1 MNAQQLLLNG
11 FQDFINAGIAVLVPI
26 VIQYILTKVSKTK
39 LEKNAALAL
48 SIVKSLQTIGV
59 LDVDIQNLASEKL
72 SALTKGKLKADDI
85 NHLIGSAM
93 YEIKKDGIFALNSE
107 QNPSTIHS
115 VPIADDSKAQ

>member
-59 LDVDIQNLASEKL
+59 LDIDIHKLASEKL
-72 SALTKGKLKADDI
+72 AALTKGKLKAEDI

-93 YEIKKDGIFALNSE
+93 YEIMKDGVTVLNSE
-107 QNPSTIHS
+107 QNPCAVQN

>member
-1 MNAQQLLLNG
+1 MNVQQLLLNG

-48 SIVKSLQTIGV
+48 SIVKSLQAIGV

-72 SALTKGKLKADDI
+72 SSLTKGKLKADDI

-93 YEIKKDGIFALNSE
+93 YEIKKDGITALNFE
-107 QNPSTIHS
+107 QNPSTVHNVS
-115 VPIADDSKAQ
+115 TADYLKAQ